1 MPRKAS
7 QAPTPGQLPP
17 FGKDRSSPI
26 PTYFVSPKVIV
37 VSSSVF
43 TMTVRKAKEY
53 IAAEEIYHL
62 ELCNGS
68 RIHPVAINQP
78 LASR

>member
-1 MPRKAS
+1 
-7 QAPTPGQLPP
+7 
-17 FGKDRSSPI
+17 
-26 PTYFVSPKVIV
+26 
-37 VSSSVF
+37 
-43 TMTVRKAKEY
+43 MTVRKAKEY

-68 RIHPVAINQP
+68 RTHPVGINQP